1 MKKLLLLTA
10 LPVTAF
16 LSSFAGKTQGYG
28 DVMNITNDTTI
39 YEEVL
44 LANPKTAFKDLFETS
59 SSESYEVK
67 LNPQAVSF
75 VQSYMVANSNK
86 LNAMKSWGKRHFD
99 MMDNVLN
106 RYGIPTELKYLA
118 VIESD
123 LKTHAVSWAGAVGPW
138 QFMPETARLMGLAVN
153 KRVDERKDF
162 TKSTHAAA
170 RYLNNLY
177 KLYNDWLLVIA
188 AYNGGPGKVNAAIK
202 KSGSRNFWKLQNH
215 LPAESRKHVKKF
227 IATHY
232 IMEGDGSLATLTRQE
247 TDALKIEPKSV
258 ADVSTSTAGIEV
270 TPITGKYNSHV
281 MAQTLQMD
289 LNEFNKLN
297 PGFDKQM
304 ASSGSY
310 NLRLPSE
317 KVLVFQ
323 ASKPQILEKS
333 IKLML
338 ASNTR

>member
-1 MKKLLLLTA
+1 MKKLLLLTS

-16 LSSFAGKTQGYG
+16 LSSFAGKTQGHG
-28 DVMNITNDTTI
+28 DVMYTI
-39 YEEVL
+39 KDSIIHEEVL

-59 SSESYEVK
+59 SSESYDVK

-75 VQSYMVANSNK
+75 VQSYMVSNSKK
-86 LNAMKSWGKRHFD
+86 LNDMKRWGKRHFD

-106 RYGIPTELKYLA
+106 RYGIPSELKYLA

-138 QFMPETARLMGLAVN
+138 QFMPATARLMGLSVN
-153 KRVDERKDF
+153 GKVDERKDF

-188 AYNGGPGKVNAAIK
+188 AYNGGPGNVNAAIK

-247 TDALKIEPKSV
+247 TDALKMEPKSV
-258 ADVSTSTAGIEV
+258 ADVATSTPNTEV
-270 TPITGKYNSHV
+270 THITGKYNSHV

-289 LNEFNKLN
+289 LNEFNRLN
-297 PGFDKQM
+297 PGFDKHM
-304 ASSGSY
+304 SSSGSY
-310 NLRLPSE
+310 NLRLPTE
-317 KVLVFQ
+317 KVLMFQ

-333 IKLML
+333 VKLML
-338 ASNTR
+338 AKNGR